1 MLKFFHKYMKYI
13 LVGIVSLLMI
23 AFLIQ
28 GAMQWLVEP
37 NQSNITIGQIGDTK
51 IKVGDEQAAQLELNL
66 LKSLALPPL
75 SSLAEVD
82 RMAWLLI
89 QRDAR
94 AMGLSASQYEVST
107 MLQSMGMDKAT
118 LPAFSAALGGRHEQ
132 IQTAIRNWL
141 IARQYEELIYGLA
154 HIDLNERLD
163 SYQQFSQFGHSNPY
177 LLHLMLTIT
186 RGHPR
191 LSEPVIRHFLSDRLA
206 KVRIKA
212 IKIDSS
218 RHMAQ
223 LEPPTEQTL
232 LKLFESHKDHLPDEG
247 QIGYRSPD
255 QIQLEYLSIPID
267 RIIATID
274 VSDADAMTYYD
285 NNREDYRV
293 EPDSDSPQEEKYAYQ
308 EYDQVRDQ
316 IMSKL
321 RQGRASQLGRQMIKA
336 AQAMLM
342 DQVQS
347 FPKTNGYYDRP
358 TDWLPMSLTE
368 VAKALQLKFGILV
381 DVVLDDSRW
390 LDRNGSADLP
400 GIGQSHMVIGR
411 EVHFFVDY
419 AFSTQEISNDK
430 KDLSLALM
438 RLQTKLPSQM
448 LINSSNRNLY
458 CFRLVNARP
467 NRIPQSLDEVREKV
481 IEDANQQAAYEKL
494 IAEKQIWVEKLKTYS
509 LDQLAHE
516 SGETIIE
523 PAPFAKQM
531 VQGVGDG
538 LTAPEVEKIGRS
550 QTFVDRVF
558 RLAQKVVSTH
568 GLDGVVQAGATEV
581 IPLPEKTSL
590 VLISLESYTPITRSE
605 YVNQSRQSL
614 AGHLVYQSLQSGIP
628 DPMSYQALVK
638 RTGFVPE
645 DDGFAA
651 TSTSPT
657 NGP

>member
-13 LVGIVSLLMI
+13 LVGIVSLLMV
-23 AFLIQ
+23 AFLVQ
-28 GAMQWLVEP
+28 GAMEWLVEP

-89 QRDAR
+89 QHDAR
-94 AMGLSASQYEVST
+94 AMGLSASQYEIST
-107 MLQSMGMDKAT
+107 MLQSMGMDEAT
-118 LPAFSAALGGRHEQ
+118 LPAFRAALGGRHEQ
-132 IQTAIRNWL
+132 IQTAIYNWL

-154 HIDLNERLD
+154 HIELSERLD
-163 SYQQFSQFGHSNPY
+163 SYQQFSQFGQSNPY

-191 LSEPVIRHFLSDRLA
+191 LSEPVMRHFLFDRLA
-206 KVRIKA
+206 MVQIKA
-212 IKIDSS
+212 IKIDSN
-218 RHMAQ
+218 RHMGQ
-223 LEPPTEQTL
+223 IDPPTEQTL
-232 LKLFESHKDHLPDEG
+232 RNLFESYKGNLPDEG
-247 QIGYRSPD
+247 KMGYRFSD

-267 RIIATID
+267 RIITITE

-285 NNREDYRV
+285 NNREDYRG
-293 EPDSDSPQEEKYAYQ
+293 EPDSDSPQGKELVYQ

-321 RQGRASQLGRQMIKA
+321 RQDRASQLGRQMIKA

-358 TDWLPMSLTE
+358 TDWRPMSLTE
-368 VAKALQLKFGILV
+368 VAKALQLKFGV
-381 DVVLDDSRW
+381 STDVVLDDNRW
-390 LDRNGSADLP
+390 LDRNEAADLP
-400 GIGQSHMVIGR
+400 GIGQSRMVIGR
-411 EVHFFVDY
+411 EVHSFIDY
-419 AFSTQEISNDK
+419 AFSVQEILKDK
-430 KDLSLALM
+430 KDSSLSLM

-448 LINSSNRNLY
+448 LINASNRNLY

-494 IAEKQIWVEKLKTYS
+494 IAEKEIWIEKLKKYS
-509 LDQLAHE
+509 LDQLANE

-523 PAPFAKQM
+523 PAPFAKQR

-538 LTAPEVEKIGRS
+538 LAAPEVEKIGRS
-550 QTFVDRVF
+550 QTFVDQVF
-558 RLAQKVVSTH
+558 KLAQKVVGTH
-568 GLDGVVQAGATEV
+568 GLDGVAQAGATEV
-581 IPLPEKTSL
+581 ISLPEQTSL

-605 YVNQSRQSL
+605 YVNQSRESL
-614 AGHLVYQSLQSGIP
+614 AGHLVYQSLQRGIS
-628 DPMSYQALVK
+628 DPMSYQALVQ
-638 RTGFVPE
+638 RTGFVSE

-651 TSTSPT
+651 TATSPT